1 MISVVIPA
9 YNEEHSIAD
18 CLKSLTTQS
27 YKGGIEIIVIDN
39 ASTDK
44 TIEVTGKFP
53 TKIIYEGR
61 KGVTFARQAGFAAA
75 KGEIIASTDA
85 DTVLPRNWLQIIDLA
100 FSKDEK
106 LVGLG
111 GSVLPKKGTKFEWF
125 LSKAAMIG
133 LYLTSL
139 FKFGFFIGSN
149 FAVRKVAFE
158 KIGGFDLKKIS
169 GEDVDLCVR
178 LSKIGKVKFLFNVKA
193 YASMRRLRNHGILRF
208 TKHHAINWARLHITR
223 KPPLPFSDIRDN

>member
-9 YNEEHSIAD
+9 HNEEHSIAD

-27 YKGGIEIIVIDN
+27 YKGGIEIIVVDN

-44 TIEVTGKFP
+44 TSAVAGKFP
-53 TKIIYEGR
+53 PKIIHEGR

-100 FSKDEK
+100 FSRDEK

-111 GSVLPKKGTKFEWF
+111 GPVLPKKGTKFEWF
-125 LSKAAMIG
+125 LSKSAMIG

-149 FAVRKVAFE
+149 FAVRKADFE

-169 GEDVDLCVR
+169 GEDVDLCAR
-178 LSKIGKVKFLFNVKA
+178 LSKVGKVKFIFNVKA
-193 YASMRRLRNHGILRF
+193 YASMRRLRDQGIIRF
-208 TKHHAINWARLHITR
+208 SKHHVTNWIRLNVT
-223 KPPLPFSDIRDN
+223 KKSPLPFSDIRDY